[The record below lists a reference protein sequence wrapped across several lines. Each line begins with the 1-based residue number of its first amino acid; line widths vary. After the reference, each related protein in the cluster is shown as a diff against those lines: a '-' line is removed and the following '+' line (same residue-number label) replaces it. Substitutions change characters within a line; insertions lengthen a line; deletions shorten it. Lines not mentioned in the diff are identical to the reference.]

1 MIEELVSGRTWPD
14 LVNCHTVRMVWTL
27 AQAAGIGPVP
37 QGWKLSGS
45 APVFRSD
52 PLNGRRS
59 NAKLL
64 SNLQDPGPI
73 LSPEGLA
80 DIIFCFLI
88 DLGPA
93 ELLSFLLGSCK
104 PCPYTLLD
112 HGSFEFGEHPII
124 WNIAFPAG
132 VVVSR
137 PCW

>member
-1 MIEELVSGRTWPD
+1 
-14 LVNCHTVRMVWTL
+14 MVWTL
-27 AQAAGIGPVP
+27 AQAGIGPVP

-45 APVFRSD
+45 ASVFRSD

-112 HGSFEFGEHPII
+112 HGSFEFGEPPPSSGTSPFQRA
-124 WNIAFPAG
+124 WWCRDLVGEGTDRF
-132 VVVSR
+132 
-137 PCW
+137 